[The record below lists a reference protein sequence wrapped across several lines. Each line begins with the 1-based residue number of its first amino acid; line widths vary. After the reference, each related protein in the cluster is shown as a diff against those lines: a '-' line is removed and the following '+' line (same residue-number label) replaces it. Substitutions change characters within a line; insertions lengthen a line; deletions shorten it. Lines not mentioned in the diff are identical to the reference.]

1 MKSRLWASAMIAAAT
16 ALVVACSGPGEQ
28 PLPVA
33 AAEWADRTHVW
44 VYTGCAEL
52 TDVEVD
58 RSKEVVELTL
68 RGMPKD
74 GDCTDYMVLKVE
86 PGTRSFTDAATGEPV
101 ELPPYV
107 PSPNGGHG

>member
-1 MKSRLWASAMIAAAT
+1 MKSSLWASAMIASAT
-16 ALVVACSGPGEQ
+16 FLVVACSGQGEQ

-33 AAEWADRTHVW
+33 SAEWADRTHLW

-58 RSKEVVELTL
+58 RTKDMVELTL
-68 RGMPKD
+68 RGIPKD
-74 GDCTDYMVLKVE
+74 GDCEDYMVLKVE
-86 PGTRSFTDAATGEPV
+86 PGTRSFTDATTGEPV
-101 ELPPYV
+101 RLPPYV

>member
-1 MKSRLWASAMIAAAT
+1 MIRRRWAAALL
-16 ALVVACSGPGEQ
+16 ASIGFLAACSEPGEQ

-33 AAEWADRTHVW
+33 SAEWADRTHLW

-58 RSKEVVELTL
+58 RTKDKVELTL
-68 RGMPKD
+68 RGTPKD
-74 GDCTDYMVLKVE
+74 GDCEDYMVLKVE
-86 PGTRSFTDAATGEPV
+86 AGTRSFIDAATGELV

-107 PSPNGGHG
+107 PSPTSGHG